1 MSLLNWSI
9 LNWSVLN
16 NSLLNWFSLTSLS
29 LTVTLEL
36 VCLEL
41 VSLELSLMVEL
52 EICKKFVVLT
62 RNDPQVSL
70 ELPLLNKC
78 HLNGLT
84 IDRRGFQHIYSRI
97 YTAPIHIGHVVPKR
111 YSVSISR
118 GLDAECRQPTS
129 VILVVTVADFLK
141 VCSSHSSNFCIASL

>member
-52 EICKKFVVLT
+52 EMCQKFVVLT

-97 YTAPIHIGHVVPKR
+97 YTALIHMDMSSLRDTVC
-111 YSVSISR
+111 
-118 GLDAECRQPTS
+118 LLAEDQVQS
-129 VILVVTVADFLK
+129 ADSQRFSYLW
-141 VCSSHSSNFCIASL
+141 